1 MTAALRALA
10 AAALVATAAPAAAQA
25 PRLANGR
32 LETHAVASGLA
43 RDFQAVASRLAEP
56 TWLGYAVPVM
66 EGDAFMCDW
75 TDRSRAVS
83 TAPVHLEAS
92 TVFFVLYRVEAGQV
106 VRIRSYSEDCPLD
119 AGGKAVHWFT
129 GVTAADSVAF
139 LKTFVTPTATGRV
152 ADGAVSAIAMHAG
165 AQALDTLLALARH
178 DASAKVRGQA
188 LFWLGQR
195 AGQQAVGA
203 ITSAIEQDPD
213 TDVKKK
219 AVFALSQLPKDEGV
233 PLLIE
238 AARSNKNPAVRK
250 QAMFWLG
257 QSKDP
262 RALKFFE
269 DILRP

>member
-1 MTAALRALA
+1 MTATLRALVVAALIA
-10 AAALVATAAPAAAQA
+10 AAVPAAAQT
-25 PRLANGR
+25 PRLTNGR
-32 LETHAVASGLA
+32 LETHPVASGLA
-43 RDFQAVASRLAEP
+43 RDFQPVASRLTEP
-56 TWLGYAVPVM
+56 AWVGYAVPVV

-83 TAPVHLEAS
+83 TAPVH
-92 TVFFVLYRVEAGQV
+92 
-106 VRIRSYSEDCPLD
+106 
-119 AGGKAVHWFT
+119 WFT

-139 LKTFVTPTATGRV
+139 LKTFVTHMATGRM

-165 AQALDTLLALARH
+165 AQALDTLLALAHH

-195 AGQQAVGA
+195 AGQKAVGA
-203 ITSAIEQDPD
+203 ITAAIEQDPD

-233 PLLIE
+233 PLLIA

-257 QSKDP
+257 QSRDP
-262 RALKFFE
+262 RALGFFE
-269 DILRP
+269 EILRK